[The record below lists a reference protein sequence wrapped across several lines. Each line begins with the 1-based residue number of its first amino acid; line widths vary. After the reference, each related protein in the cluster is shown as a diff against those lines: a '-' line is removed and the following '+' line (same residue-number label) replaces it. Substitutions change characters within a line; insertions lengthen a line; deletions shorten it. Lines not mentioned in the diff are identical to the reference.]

1 MTTNNY
7 DNNKQ
12 IISEVIVIIVMIMR
26 SKFIFRLLKL
36 C

>member
-1 MTTNNY
+1 MVINNY

-12 IISEVIVIIVMIMR
+12 IISKVIVAIVKVIR
-26 SKFIFRLLKL
+26 SYLNFGLFKL